1 MALAALSQNGF
12 GRAQTTPSKPL
23 PSTPMQQQSPSIFAG
38 FRAQRTTTAPC
49 FRNPA
54 FTTPRKP
61 CDVDALSEISAADS
75 SPTATDGSDFPETP
89 DHDQSLSMAHMTIT
103 PASMGKRRPLFAKR
117 TGGKGEISKPIF
129 PSRDKIR
136 KRKRYNADADI
147 SLYRLPY
154 IQPGEG
160 DSDYESDESTF
171 PPNKTPHRHEARRKD
186 GWFGSFLATVQRH
199 PYAPSILGYWLNLAF
214 SLVWVTGALWVGFA
228 ILVGLRQDFAAARS
242 SFRDEMLDEM
252 AKCRS
257 DYLENKCSPVERRL
271 PAMFQLC
278 EQWNACMN
286 RNPDNLKKI
295 QLGAK
300 SLVEIINEISDTM
313 SYKTMVRDRLS

>member
-1 MALAALSQNGF
+1 M
-12 GRAQTTPSKPL
+12 
-23 PSTPMQQQSPSIFAG
+23 
-38 FRAQRTTTAPC
+38 
-49 FRNPA
+49 
-54 FTTPRKP
+54 
-61 CDVDALSEISAADS
+61 V
-75 SPTATDGSDFPETP
+75 
-89 DHDQSLSMAHMTIT
+89 
-103 PASMGKRRPLFAKR
+103 
-117 TGGKGEISKPIF
+117 
-129 PSRDKIR
+129 
-136 KRKRYNADADI
+136 
-147 SLYRLPY
+147 
-154 IQPGEG
+154 
-160 DSDYESDESTF
+160 
-171 PPNKTPHRHEARRKD
+171 
-186 GWFGSFLATVQRH
+186 WSFLATVQRH

-286 RNPDNLKKI
+286 RNPDTLKKI